1 MARSSTAVDHLAE
14 LMLLTMHAD
23 PSAASLA
30 RCRQVEQPRHAPYPR
45 RSFTSHPRSLVF
57 DTDTLSADQHRPDS
71 ASRELDFL
79 ARIGNDAQPGC
90 GQERAVRRLA
100 SRHRGRSRRRLG
112 VRDVRQGKPVPLVSI
127 RAQLTALLSQVYKFD
142 DGTGEEVT
150 AYISFGGLLMA
161 LTGDYRHISKVTVG
175 EYIYLLVRR

>member
-1 MARSSTAVDHLAE
+1 
-14 LMLLTMHAD
+14 MLN
-23 PSAASLA
+23 
-30 RCRQVEQPRHAPYPR
+30 
-45 RSFTSHPRSLVF
+45 
-57 DTDTLSADQHRPDS
+57 TDNLPADQHRPDS

-100 SRHRGRSRRRLG
+100 SRHRGRSRGRLG
-112 VRDVRQGKPVPLVSI
+112 VCDVRQGKLFPLEI
-127 RAQLTALLSQVYKFD
+127 TRAQLIALLSQVYKFD